1 VGGSVV
7 LDVVLFG
14 DFRVSSEG
22 SLLAGLRSPRTQA
35 LLGYLALHP
44 GTPQARQQ
52 VANLF
57 WPDSTE
63 AQARTNLR
71 RELHTLR
78 AGLPD
83 PDAVLAVD
91 QAGVWWR
98 DDGAS
103 HVDVTTFAAAA
114 DAAEAALE
122 RNDVTDFANAARAAV
137 GLYRGDFL
145 PALYDD
151 WVLLERDR
159 LCRRCVSLL
168 DALTDVVGRDDLGAA
183 ATYARRRVELQPLEE
198 VGHRTL
204 IDLLAR
210 TGDRAA
216 ALQAYHR
223 CLSVLE
229 RDLDVPPSPET
240 VAIYERWFGAE
251 PETEPDRAAAPARQ
265 RIPFVGR
272 DDELVA
278 LRNAWAQ
285 ATADESGSAGVVVI
299 SGEAGIGKS
308 RLADELLATVR
319 RDGGVTASARC
330 FAGERPPPL
339 APIAEWLR
347 SGAFRPAIER
357 LDPGWRMEVARLVP
371 ELGTE
376 PPAEG
381 AAAVHSGDTWYR
393 HRFFEGLVRAVLGVG
408 QPTALLLDDVQ
419 WCDLDTLTWLDLC
432 LYRAADA
439 PLLVITTVRAEEA
452 SDNPDLAALLGRLRA
467 SGAVVDVELG
477 PLHET
482 ETAELATLLVG
493 PDADTSFV
501 ARVQSLAGGFPL
513 FVVEAARSRSPE
525 SDADLDT
532 RGSPRV
538 QAVLA
543 GRFTQLSAGGAELAG
558 LAAAI
563 GRDFTLDLLTEASDM
578 AADTVVDALDEL
590 WRRRLVRERSAAT
603 YDFSHDLLR
612 AAAYDRLSP
621 PQRRRLHRR
630 LAQALAL
637 LHADGI
643 DSVAGQIADQYDRGG
658 LAARAVPFYEQ
669 AAAEAARVFAYRQ
682 AVQLSERAL
691 TLLAGLAPGRER
703 DAHELRLRAASAE
716 PRNALGGWT
725 SVDAQRNLEEILEL
739 SERTGDRSTEVVSLV
754 GLWGMSFVQGRLAEG
769 LAQAQRALVASDG
782 SAALSPYAHMAVAG
796 SLTSAGD
803 PRRALPHFDVATSPL
818 ARADFEVLGF
828 APRVMAWAW
837 GAHACWLTGRV
848 DDAMVRAASAIE
860 TADELAMP
868 FGRVMAVAYAAIT
881 HQLRGDRR
889 ETLELS
895 EEVRELSARYDVAY
909 YQHWGDVLEGWLRGG
924 DEGAALI
931 AEGIRRLRERGAV
944 SRLPYYLAL
953 LAETLIDLG
962 RAGEAA
968 AVLAE
973 AHQLARD
980 HADWWWLPELWRLGA
995 RLDAGSDGDD
1005 MLERALHVAGDHGS
1019 ASLALR
1025 AGADLAARLAE
1036 RGDADR
1042 GRRLL
1047 RPLRAACVGSSPEL
1061 DAIDTRLAGLLGAA
1075 SRGEH

>member
-1 VGGSVV
+1 M
-7 LDVVLFG
+7 LDVVLLG

-44 GTPQARQQ
+44 GTPQPRQQ

-91 QAGVWWR
+91 QAGLWWR
-98 DDGAS
+98 GDGAS
-103 HVDVTTFAAAA
+103 HVDITTFSAAA
-114 DAAEAALE
+114 DTAEAALE
-122 RNDVTDFANAARAAV
+122 RGDTTGFADAAKAAV
-137 GLYRGDFL
+137 GLYAGDFL

-151 WVLLERDR
+151 WVLLQRER
-159 LCRRCVSLL
+159 LCRRCVGLL
-168 DALTDVVGRDDLGAA
+168 DGLADVVGSDDLVMA

-223 CLSVLE
+223 CISVLE

-240 VAIYERWFGAE
+240 VAVYERWFGPE
-251 PETEPDRAAAPARQ
+251 PEAEPDRPAAPARQ
-265 RIPFVGR
+265 QTPFVGR
-272 DDELVA
+272 DDELGA
-278 LRNAWAQ
+278 LRSAWAQ
-285 ATADESGSAGVVVI
+285 ATEKWSGSAAVAVI

-308 RLADELLATVR
+308 RLADELLASIR
-319 RDGGVTASARC
+319 RAGGVTASARC

-357 LDPGWRMEVARLVP
+357 LEPAWRAEVARLVP
-371 ELGTE
+371 ELGDE
-376 PPAEG
+376 PPVEA
-381 AAAVHSGDTWYR
+381 AAAVHAGDTWYR
-393 HRFFEGLVRAVLGVG
+393 HRFFEGLVRAILGVG

-419 WCDLDTLTWLDLC
+419 WCDLDTLAWLDVC

-439 PLLVITTVRAEEA
+439 PLLVVMTVRAEEA
-452 SDNPDLAALLGRLRA
+452 PDNPDLAALLGRLRA

-477 PLHET
+477 PLHEA
-482 ETAELATLLVG
+482 ETAELATLLLG
-493 PDADTSFV
+493 PDADTSLLH
-501 ARVQSLAGGFPL
+501 RVQTVAGGFPL
-513 FVVEAARSRSPE
+513 FVIEAARSRSPE
-525 SDADLDT
+525 GASGLDA

-543 GRFTQLSAGGAELAG
+543 GRFTQLSAGAEELAG

-578 AADTVVDALDEL
+578 EADAVVDALDEL
-590 WRRRLVRERSAAT
+590 WRRRLVRERSATT
-603 YDFSHDLLR
+603 YDLSHDLLR

-621 PQRRRLHRR
+621 PRRRRLHRR
-630 LAQALAL
+630 LAQALTL
-637 LHADGI
+637 LHPDGI
-643 DSVAGQIADQYDRGG
+643 DAVAGQIADQYDRGG
-658 LAARAVPFYEQ
+658 LDAQAVPFYEQ
-669 AAAEAARVFAYRQ
+669 AVAEAARVFAYRQ
-682 AVQLSERAL
+682 AVQLADRAL
-691 TLLAGLAPGRER
+691 TLLAGLPPGRGR
-703 DAHELRLRAASAE
+703 DAQELRLRAASAE
-716 PRNALGGWT
+716 PHNALGGWT
-725 SVDAQRNLEEILEL
+725 SADAQRNLEEILEL
-739 SERTGDRSTEVVSLV
+739 SERTGDRSMQVVSLV
-754 GLWGMSFVQGRLAEG
+754 GLWGMSFVQGRLEEG
-769 LAQAQRALVASDG
+769 LALAERALATSEG
-782 SAALSPYAHMAVAG
+782 SATLSPYAHMAVAG

-818 ARADFEVLGF
+818 ARADVEVLGF

-837 GAHACWLTGRV
+837 GAHASWLTGRV
-848 DDAMVRAASAIE
+848 DDAQVRAANAIE
-860 TADELAMP
+860 TADKLAMP
-868 FGRVMAVAYAAIT
+868 FGRVLAMAYAAIT

-895 EEVRELSARYDVAY
+895 REVRELSARYDVAY
-909 YQHWGDVLEGWLRGG
+909 YQHWGDVLEGWVRGG
-924 DEGAALI
+924 DEGAAGI
-931 AEGIRRLRERGAV
+931 AEGIRRLRKRGAV

-953 LAETLIDLG
+953 LAETLIDAD
-962 RAGEAA
+962 RPGEAA
-968 AVLAE
+968 TVLAE
-973 AHQLARD
+973 AHQLARR
-980 HADWWWLPELWRLGA
+980 HADWWWLPELFRLGA
-995 RLDAGSDGDD
+995 RLDAGTDGDG
-1005 MLERALHVAGDHGS
+1005 MLERALDVAGDHGS

-1025 AGADLAARLAE
+1025 AGADLAERLVA

-1061 DAIDTRLAGLLGAA
+1061 DGIDTRIERLLGAA
-1075 SRGEH
+1075 SPLES